1 MSPNRYR
8 MIYTLLGLALAAI
21 VVGAVVFAPS
31 GRETPVPEP
40 IESFFPQPGDI
51 VQRPLAVEVD
61 MKVGYRI
68 ELFLDD
74 VPIPAGELD
83 FTEPTGDYEWRPGPG
98 QVIEEWTPG
107 VHNVLV
113 MYDKISGSPDPGRLR
128 WAFRVQ

>member
-31 GRETPVPEP
+31 GRDTPVPEP
-40 IESFFPQPGDI
+40 IESFSPQPGDI
-51 VQRPLAVEVD
+51 VLRPLAVEVD

-74 VPIPAGELD
+74 VPIPASEID
-83 FTEPTGDYEWRPGPG
+83 FTEATGDYVWRPGPG
-98 QVIEEWTPG
+98 QVFEEWTPG

-113 MYDKISGSPDPGRLR
+113 TYDTITGTPDPGRLR